1 MAGRKPKP
9 TALKLIQ
16 GTERPSRANK
26 LEPIPQGNLTD
37 APEWMTQSQKDGW
50 TFAICNSP
58 KGLLKQLDKSALS
71 VWVVSEDLH
80 RQASEKLAQFGL
92 LTKAPNTG
100 LPIQSPYLPI
110 VNKQAAIMLKAAS
123 ELGFTPSSRTRIQL
137 APIDEVNPFL
147 QHGKR
152 TA

>member
-16 GTERPSRANK
+16 GTERPGRVNK
-26 LEPIPQGNLTD
+26 LEPIPQGNLDD
-37 APEWMTQSQKDGW
+37 APEWMTKSQKDGW
-50 TFAICNSP
+50 TFAIRSSP

-137 APIDEVNPFL
+137 VPADEVNPFL